1 MKNGGAAE
9 TKEFDA
15 LAVEEKMEMESQ
27 KSNSSICIKF
37 LLDFGTFHKKEFT
50 LLRNTWTVKQILD
63 TVIYIILQLKYI
75 SNKKINLYVMN
86 FLKIFFNILV
96 WVLYLVALDC

>member
-37 LLDFGTFHKKEFT
+37 LLDFGTFHRKEFA
-50 LLRNTWTVKQILD
+50 LLRNT
-63 TVIYIILQLKYI
+63 
-75 SNKKINLYVMN
+75 
-86 FLKIFFNILV
+86 
-96 WVLYLVALDC
+96 

>member
-1 MKNGGAAE
+1 MKNGGVAE
-9 TKEFDA
+9 TKEFDT
-15 LAVEEKMEMESQ
+15 LAVEEKVEMESQ
-27 KSNSSICIKF
+27 KSDSSVCIKF

-75 SNKKINLYVMN
+75 SN
-86 FLKIFFNILV
+86 
-96 WVLYLVALDC
+96 

>member
-1 MKNGGAAE
+1 MKTNIQAVLDFLMKSGGVAE

-37 LLDFGTFHKKEFT
+37 LLDFGTFHRKEFT
-50 LLRNTWTVKQILD
+50 LLRNT
-63 TVIYIILQLKYI
+63 
-75 SNKKINLYVMN
+75 
-86 FLKIFFNILV
+86 
-96 WVLYLVALDC
+96 